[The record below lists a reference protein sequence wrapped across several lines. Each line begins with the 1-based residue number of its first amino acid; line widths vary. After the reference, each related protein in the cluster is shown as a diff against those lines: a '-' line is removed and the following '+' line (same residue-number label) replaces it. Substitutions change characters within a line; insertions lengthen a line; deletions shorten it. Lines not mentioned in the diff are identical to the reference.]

1 LSAEALKTLGFVMK
15 TLSKFP
21 EAVKKSIL
29 LKSRVFI
36 IENSDQSCY
45 RLSVS
50 GKLKSLEDLK
60 VIAADARSK
69 GRSVVF
75 TNGCFDLLHRGHV
88 HVLREAKACG
98 DLLITGVNSDKSVK
112 KIKGPA
118 RPVMPESDR
127 SELLASLEMVDYVVL
142 FDEPDPYELISAIR
156 PNVLV
161 KGGDWSDAKIVGVDL
176 VEEAG
181 GRVVVIP
188 YIKGFST
195 TEIIERI
202 KNLDG

>member
-1 LSAEALKTLGFVMK
+1 
-15 TLSKFP
+15 
-21 EAVKKSIL
+21 
-29 LKSRVFI
+29 
-36 IENSDQSCY
+36 
-45 RLSVS
+45 VS
-50 GKLKSLEDLK
+50 GKLKNLEDLK
-60 VIAADARSK
+60 VIAADARSQGK
-69 GRSVVF
+69 KLVF

-98 DLLITGVNSDKSVK
+98 DLLITGINSDSSVK
-112 KIKGPA
+112 QIKGPG
-118 RPVMPESDR
+118 RPVLPESDR
-127 SELLASLEMVDYVVL
+127 SELVAALEMIDYVVL
-142 FDEPDPYELISAIR
+142 FDEPDPYEVIAAIR
-156 PNVLV
+156 PDVLV
-161 KGGDWSDAKIVGVDL
+161 KGGDWSGAKIIGADL

>member
-1 LSAEALKTLGFVMK
+1 
-15 TLSKFP
+15 
-21 EAVKKSIL
+21 
-29 LKSRVFI
+29 
-36 IENSDQSCY
+36 
-45 RLSVS
+45 VS
-50 GKLKSLEDLK
+50 GKLKNLEDLK

-98 DLLITGVNSDKSVK
+98 DLLITGINSDKSVK

-118 RPVMPESDR
+118 RPVLPEADR

-142 FDEPDPYELISAIR
+142 FDEPDPYELIWALR

-161 KGGDWSDAKIVGVDL
+161 KGGDWSEAKIVGADL

>member
-1 LSAEALKTLGFVMK
+1 
-15 TLSKFP
+15 
-21 EAVKKSIL
+21 
-29 LKSRVFI
+29 
-36 IENSDQSCY
+36 
-45 RLSVS
+45 VS
-50 GKLKSLEDLK
+50 GKLKNLEDLK

-98 DLLITGVNSDKSVK
+98 DLLITGINSDKSVK
-112 KIKGPA
+112 QIKGPA
-118 RPVMPESDR
+118 RPVLPEADR

-142 FDEPDPYELISAIR
+142 FDEPDPYELISALR

-161 KGGDWSDAKIVGVDL
+161 KGGDWSEAKIVGADL